1 MTEGRADTEQEE
13 SSLSKSSIAAM
24 LRKNSQQFKESRMT
38 RIKGRG
44 DQFQLRLEK
53 MSTRTHLSRQRG
65 VTNNH

>member
-44 DQFQLRLEK
+44 DQFQLRL
-53 MSTRTHLSRQRG
+53 
-65 VTNNH
+65 